1 MNNKKKC
8 LQGILCA
15 AFACT
20 ALFGLA
26 ACGTSVTAVS
36 VGRNDMPRL
45 TYVEG
50 QELDLSTGALTVEYS
65 NGTVETIPFGSEGVS
80 VSGYDKNSTGEQT
93 VTITYAQQTT
103 TISVTVIPRI
113 EVVNAQ

>member
-50 QELDLSTGALTVEYS
+50 QELDLSTGSAYRGIQQRHGRDNPVR
-65 NGTVETIPFGSEGVS
+65 FGRGQRV
-80 VSGYDKNSTGEQT
+80 
-93 VTITYAQQTT
+93 
-103 TISVTVIPRI
+103 RL
-113 EVVNAQ
+113 